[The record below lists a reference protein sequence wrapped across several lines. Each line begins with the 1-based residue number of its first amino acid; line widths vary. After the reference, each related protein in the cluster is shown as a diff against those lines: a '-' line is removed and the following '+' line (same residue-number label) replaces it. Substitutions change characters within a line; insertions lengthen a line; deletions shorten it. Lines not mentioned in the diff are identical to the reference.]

1 MLSADGIFIVVAT
14 VSEQSGESVV
24 PPEVIFRGVPFI
36 EQADELVEDIRREVE
51 ASLLRAAEGGIREI
65 DMLQQEL
72 HDDLAAFVYDRL
84 KRRPMVLPVV
94 VEV

>member
-1 MLSADGIFIVVAT
+1 M
-14 VSEQSGESVV
+14 
-24 PPEVIFRGVPFI
+24 IFRGVPYP
-36 EQADELVEDIRREVE
+36 EDAEALLADLRETVEG
-51 ASLLRAAEGGIREI
+51 SLERAATEEIREI
-65 DMLQQEL
+65 DLLEKIL

>member
-1 MLSADGIFIVVAT
+1 
-14 VSEQSGESVV
+14 
-24 PPEVIFRGVPFI
+24 
-36 EQADELVEDIRREVE
+36 
-51 ASLLRAAEGGIREI
+51 
-65 DMLQQEL
+65 MLQQEL